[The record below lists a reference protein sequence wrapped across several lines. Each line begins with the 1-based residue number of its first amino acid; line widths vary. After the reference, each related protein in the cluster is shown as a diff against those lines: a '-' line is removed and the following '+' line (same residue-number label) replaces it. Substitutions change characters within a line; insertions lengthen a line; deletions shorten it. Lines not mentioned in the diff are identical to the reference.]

1 MNVLQLICPTGFYGA
16 ERWILALAHNASDAG
31 FRCDL
36 AVTSEPP
43 HEPLELLDRYPSS
56 AGMSQRLQMRHR
68 FDWSVL
74 DNLIKIIRDN
84 DIDIIHSHGYKS
96 DIIGYLAARKA
107 GIRMIATAHGYTRV
121 TSLKD
126 RSYHLLGNA
135 CLRRADRVVPLSSEL
150 VREVSSRGVDAA
162 RITLIGNGVD
172 TDEIDEVRAQFDP
185 QIRVG
190 NSQRIGYVG
199 QLVKRKRVHLMIR
212 TFEKLWLK
220 DKNRTLDLVG
230 DGAERPALELLASS
244 LSCAKAITFHGF
256 VSERLQTM
264 ATFDVMLMTS
274 EAEGV
279 PRTLM
284 EAMTLGVP
292 CAAFAIPG
300 VDELIEHGESGLL
313 AINGDV
319 EDLYRCCDTI
329 LCDST
334 EAARLS
340 KNARARV
347 LEHFSA
353 KGMAQRYATLFTEVI
368 NQDSMAGRDS
378 ASRAKKSDDAI

>member
-16 ERWILALAHNASDAG
+16 ERWILALARNASDAG

-43 HEPLELLDRYPSS
+43 HKPLELLDRYSSS
-56 AGMSQRLQMRHR
+56 AGMSHRLQMRHR

-84 DIDIIHSHGYKS
+84 DIDIIHTHGYKS

-107 GIRMIATAHGYTRV
+107 GVRMIATAHGYTRV

-126 RSYHLLGNA
+126 RSYHFLGNA

-150 VREVSSRGVDAA
+150 VREVSARGVEST

-172 TDEIDEVRAQFDP
+172 TDEIDEVRSYLSPDACASA
-185 QIRVG
+185 
-190 NSQRIGYVG
+190 SQRIGYVG

-212 TFEKLWLK
+212 VFERLWLK
-220 DKNRTLDLVG
+220 DNSRTLDLVG

-244 LSCAKAITFHGF
+244 LPCANAITFHGF

-284 EAMTLGVP
+284 EAMSFGQRRDKILN
-292 CAAFAIPG
+292 
-300 VDELIEHGESGLL
+300 GL
-313 AINGDV
+313 N
-319 EDLYRCCDTI
+319 
-329 LCDST
+329 
-334 EAARLS
+334 
-340 KNARARV
+340 
-347 LEHFSA
+347 
-353 KGMAQRYATLFTEVI
+353 
-368 NQDSMAGRDS
+368 
-378 ASRAKKSDDAI
+378 